1 MERRRMLE
9 LVDDDDRREDDDED
23 EEDTD
28 AAVAQRLR
36 EKIRLRAASLL
47 DRVDAS
53 ISERKETSRSS
64 SCNSANA
71 SAASPNQNILN
82 TTKHK
87 ESPTFTFA
95 TSGTDGSMTPLSTSS
110 SSLLQAVAGTSMTTL
125 PAASTTISPGGGG
138 GGGDGNAKN
147 TTKSH
152 LELTKRLQ
160 KLALE
165 RQQRSVA
172 DRLRILEG
180 GEEVGENATE
190 CHHLRSVYT
199 FPELDLP
206 EHLLQAVYAM
216 GMDHPSAIQAAA
228 LPRIFAGRNLIA
240 QAPSGSGK
248 TAAFCLGIL
257 HRIQVTEST
266 TQALCVTP
274 TRELAVQIVQDAI
287 RPLSQYMQPIPLR
300 VQLAISQ
307 IETIPNKQHAPPHVI
322 VGTPGKIVDWFKR
335 KIINPKHVRMWVLDE
350 ADQMVEAQGGH
361 RANSVLIQKQLPK
374 RVQCLF
380 FSATFSPS
388 VLSFATKIMSH
399 TTVDRILL
407 DSPSRLVLSEI
418 RQLYVDLRT
427 GNSETC
433 TAAASSTKL
442 EFLADIYSL
451 LTIGQSIVFVATKK
465 EADAVHR
472 VLTSAGYAC
481 SVLHGSVDPSTRDA
495 TMQEFRNGTS
505 NVLITTNLLARGVDV
520 DTVCLVVNYNVPTLG
535 GSSSHGG
542 SSNPLYPETSSS
554 PQPDY
559 ETYLHRIGRT
569 GRFGRKG
576 TAITLIADDESL
588 ALLLQIE
595 RHFQQ
600 NNSDYD
606 NNRSKTTM
614 IERVPADPE
623 ALAEMIEI

>member
-1 MERRRMLE
+1 MARRL
-9 LVDDDDRREDDDED
+9 LVVDDDREDDDAD
-23 EEDTD
+23 NEEDTD

-47 DRVDAS
+47 DRVDAAM
-53 ISERKETSRSS
+53 SERNTATDTTPTARTTTMTMTKE
-64 SCNSANA
+64 
-71 SAASPNQNILN
+71 
-82 TTKHK
+82 KE
-87 ESPTFTFA
+87 ESPT
-95 TSGTDGSMTPLSTSS
+95 SGTEDGSRTPSSTAS
-110 SSLLQAVAGTSMTTL
+110 SSLLQAVVASTPSTDTA
-125 PAASTTISPGGGG
+125 AASTASPA
-138 GGGDGNAKN
+138 GNSAAATADNPKS
-147 TTKSH
+147 TKSQ

-180 GEEVGENATE
+180 GNDT
-190 CHHLRSVYT
+190 HLRSVYT

-206 EHLLQAVYAM
+206 DYLLQAVYAM

-257 HRIQVTEST
+257 RRIQTTASN
-266 TQALCVTP
+266 TQAICVTP
-274 TRELAVQIVQDAI
+274 TRELAVQIVQDALQ
-287 RPLSQYMQPIPLR
+287 PLSQYMHPPVQI
-300 VQLAISQ
+300 QLAISQ
-307 IETIPNKQHAPPHVI
+307 IETIPNTNAPPHVI

-335 KIINPKHVRMWVLDE
+335 KIISPKYVRMWVLDE

-374 RVQCLF
+374 QNVQCLF

-388 VLSFATKIMSH
+388 VLSFATKLMSSQNA
-399 TTVDRILL
+399 TMVDRILL

-418 RQLYVDLRT
+418 RQLYVDLRDHDDNHSSLEFST
-427 GNSETC
+427 AA
-433 TAAASSTKL
+433 AAASSSKKL

-481 SVLHGSVDPSTRDA
+481 SVLHGSVDPSTRDQ

-520 DTVCLVVNYNVPTLG
+520 DTVCLVVNYNVPVLVGSNNNGGG
-535 GSSSHGG
+535 GSF
-542 SSNPLYPETSSS
+542 NPLQPDP

-588 ALLLQIE
+588 ELLKQIE

-600 NNSDYD
+600 TKNNDDDDPRSDDYD
-606 NNRSKTTM
+606 DSTNRPKTTM